1 MKTVALFLS
10 ITVFI
15 LSSIYLIQHQDDFKM
30 LIAVIA
36 SIATTIKYGIDVF
49 KSDKKMEENKNQVQI
64 VSGHSRANQ
73 AGRDVKTGVEKND

>member
-1 MKTVALFLS
+1 MKVVALFLS

-15 LSSIYLIQHQDDFKM
+15 LSSIYLMQHQDDFKM

-49 KSDKKMEENKNQVQI
+49 KNDKKTEENKNQVQI
-64 VSGHSRANQ
+64 VSGQSRANQ
-73 AGRDVKTGVEKND
+73 AGRDIKTAVEKND